1 MEAGMG
7 VDKGMDDGGHH
18 VRRRRVDTD
27 IDRPCYVLVDS
38 SDGGVHPCLLCCLLC
53 DPCRPCVLSMAMA
66 LELARESKNLDRDRV
81 RVGGKDTGRVDTL
94 AEAAVEVEAEEEE
107 EAVDTYSQAA
117 LEGQV
122 FPFLQAI

>member
-1 MEAGMG
+1 
-7 VDKGMDDGGHH
+7 
-18 VRRRRVDTD
+18 
-27 IDRPCYVLVDS
+27 
-38 SDGGVHPCLLCCLLC
+38 
-53 DPCRPCVLSMAMA
+53 MAMA

-107 EAVDTYSQAA
+107 VAVDTYSQAA
-117 LEGQV
+117 LEDQV